1 MTSLVELYQQELK
14 LLKESAKVFSESH
27 PALTESL
34 TRDSVDPDVE
44 MILQGVSYLTAQF
57 KQEINDQFP
66 VALQAL
72 SQALTPSLMQPIPAT
87 CVLSM
92 EPKANLIAPL
102 QIKKGRGF
110 DSVPVALNDSTPAI
124 PCRFTNAWEVE
135 ALPIKVTQVSVF
147 NTDREING
155 TQRKVVELNVKLSS
169 EKNDL
174 ANYHFDRLRLFINKP
189 SSDASLWMF
198 MLSQQ
203 LMKIEVSDAVDTY
216 EISKEALKLTG
227 FCLEHSVFNNQG
239 TSSIHQVL
247 QEYFMLPEKYQF
259 VDIKLD
265 NWQQRSGAEFELKLL
280 FEPTSINLPELN
292 SNNIKLFCSPI
303 VNEFEHYAE
312 PAAMDGVQL
321 EFPLSAKQRSTA
333 IEHDLPIID
342 VLRVE
347 SVKRD
352 REHNRKYQNLVRPD
366 SLSSNRAGYHFY
378 RKVGSFATQG
388 AETGSNIGDW
398 LSLQFNPG
406 TRPEEQEVLRV
417 KVKCCHGGVASK
429 VEPGQVTQATSSS
442 PELVNFNNLT
452 SASEYQPAVVATD
465 SAWQVISDQALSLQ
479 SIQSAEQLKELLSH
493 HIPAQLAGNA
503 KHKTLLHRIN
513 AIENL
518 QIEAKDNF
526 AQGILKRGVLYRL
539 TLNSGHFVNEGEAF
553 LFAALLDQLFAL
565 QIPLNSF
572 SQLSVTDSRTGSNVT
587 WPVRLGSD

>member
-34 TRDSVDPDVE
+34 TRDSADPDVE

-87 CVLSM
+87 SVLSM

-110 DSVPVALNDSTPAI
+110 DSIPVAINDSTPAI

-135 ALPIKVTQVSVF
+135 ALPLKVAQVSVI
-147 NTDREING
+147 NSDREIDG
-155 TQRKVVELNVKLSS
+155 ILRKVVEVNIKLNS

-174 ANYHFDRLRLFINKP
+174 ANYDFTKLRLFINKP
-189 SSDASLWMF
+189 SSDASLWMY

-203 LMKIEVSDAVDTY
+203 LLGVEVSDATNT
-216 EISKEALKLTG
+216 INLPTEALSLTG

-247 QEYFMLPEKYQF
+247 QEYFMVPEKYQF
-259 VDIKLD
+259 VDINLAD
-265 NWQQRSGAEFELKLL
+265 WQQRSGAEFELKLL
-280 FEPTSINLPELN
+280 LEPASINLPEL
-292 SNNIKLFCSPI
+292 SSQSIKLFCSPI

-312 PAAMDGVQL
+312 PTAMDGVQL
-321 EFPLSAKQRSTA
+321 EFPLSAKQRSAA

-342 VLRVE
+342 VLQVE

-352 REHNRKYQNLVRPD
+352 RERNRKYQNLVRPD
-366 SLSSNRAGYHFY
+366 SLNSNKAGYHFY
-378 RKVGSFATQG
+378 RK
-388 AETGSNIGDW
+388 TGSYAAKAPEDAIGDW
-398 LSLQFNPG
+398 LSLQFTPG

-417 KVKCCHGGVASK
+417 KVKCCHGAVASK
-429 VEPGQVTQATSSS
+429 VEPGQVSQATSSS

-452 SASEYQPAVVATD
+452 TASEYQGAVVATH

-479 SIQSAEQLKELLSH
+479 SIQSAEQLRELLSH

-503 KHKTLLHRIN
+503 KHKTLQHRIN
-513 AIENL
+513 AIESL
-518 QIEAKDNF
+518 QVEAKDNF
-526 AQGILKRGVLYRL
+526 AQGILKRGVLYKL